1 MGTAVD
7 TGIDHP
13 FRCPDCGHRLYW
25 DDLDY
30 GSLLVCG
37 NPQCPNVA
45 MPIPV
50 WRAQEH
56 RVGRGEDTPPPG
68 AGLPRPVMRG
78 LPVPYVT
85 PVSDGRPWWRL
96 THGPRI
102 LECQNSWCCQVC
114 GLPLPERAWVVLS
127 GHGIVSDSA
136 LHQECLVIALAH
148 CPHLTA
154 NAQDLRYAAISRT
167 DLLVGHN
174 QPPTTQALWREPWSV
189 LPNTPTYD
197 RPPAG
202 EPDQDGSGAE
212 PTPGS

>member
-1 MGTAVD
+1 M
-7 TGIDHP
+7 
-13 FRCPDCGHRLYW
+13 
-25 DDLDY
+25 
-30 GSLLVCG
+30 
-37 NPQCPNVA
+37 
-45 MPIPV
+45 
-50 WRAQEH
+50 
-56 RVGRGEDTPPPG
+56 
-68 AGLPRPVMRG
+68 
-78 LPVPYVT
+78 T

-136 LHQECLVIALAH
+136 LHQECFVIALAH

-174 QPPTTQALWREPWSV
+174 QPPTTQA
-189 LPNTPTYD
+189 
-197 RPPAG
+197 
-202 EPDQDGSGAE
+202 
-212 PTPGS
+212 